1 VSTVSPEEATMEA
14 DVEPVTLTE
23 LTARLADP
31 DYPEQALKPYL
42 TVARSPRGFGPVL
55 LPNHNVLDA
64 NRDPLRA
71 RADLGLGFL
80 NGAARAR
87 RRRRFERRLRS
98 GEGAP
103 VLIAEGDSWFQF
115 PVWVEDVVDH
125 LSADHNVCCL
135 SAAGDELHN
144 MAILKPEYAEWVARL
159 TDDGRQLRALL
170 ISGGGNDLVGDQLS
184 RMLRTFS
191 PGLPAADYVDTD
203 AFRARIAR
211 LESGYRTIFTT
222 VRRRWPNL
230 PILVHGY
237 DYGKPLPA
245 QGFQVP
251 PRDGW
256 TGAPMRANGIAD
268 VALQFAIV
276 RAMIDK
282 FNDMLS
288 ALALQF
294 PGISYVDVRGVV
306 GGDWRDELHATDSG
320 FARVASRFRAA
331 LT

>member
-1 VSTVSPEEATMEA
+1 MTVPAADRPPVAEA
-14 DVEPVTLTE
+14 EPITLTE

-31 DYPEQALKPYL
+31 DYPEEALKPYL

-55 LPNHNVLDA
+55 LPNDNVVD
-64 NRDPLRA
+64 RDQDPLRA

-87 RRRRFERRLRS
+87 RRRRFERRLRN
-98 GEGAP
+98 GDAAP

-115 PVWVEDVVDH
+115 PIWVEDVVDH
-125 LSADHNVCCL
+125 LTPDFNVCCL

-144 MAILKPEYAEWVARL
+144 MAILKPEYADWVARL

-184 RMLRTFS
+184 GMLRRFS
-191 PGLPAADYVDTD
+191 TELAAADYIDTNE
-203 AFRARIAR
+203 FRARIAR
-211 LESGYRTIFTT
+211 LESGYRTIFAT

-230 PILVHGY
+230 QILVHGY
-237 DYGKPLPA
+237 DYGRPLPD
-245 QGFQVP
+245 QGLQVP

-256 TGAPMRANGIAD
+256 TGQPMRANGI
-268 VALQFAIV
+268 VGPALQLAIV
-276 RAMIDK
+276 QAIIDR
-282 FNDMLS
+282 FNAMLS
-288 ALALQF
+288 ALTLEF
-294 PGISYVDVRGVV
+294 PGVDYVDVRGVV
-306 GGDWRDELHATDSG
+306 GDDWRDELHATDGG

-331 LT
+331 LS

>member
-1 VSTVSPEEATMEA
+1 MNAARRKGRPPEANA
-14 DVEPVTLTE
+14 EPITLSE

-31 DYPEQALKPYL
+31 DYPEESLKPYL
-42 TVARSPRGFGPVL
+42 IVARSPRGFGPVL
-55 LPNHNVLDA
+55 LPSHNVVD
-64 NRDPLRA
+64 RIGDPLRA

-87 RRRRFERRLRS
+87 RRRRFERRLRA
-98 GEGAP
+98 GDPAP

-125 LSADHNVCCL
+125 LSANFNVCCL

-144 MAILKPEYAEWVARL
+144 MAILKPEYADWVARL
-159 TDDGRQLRALL
+159 TNDGRQLRALL
-170 ISGGGNDLVGDQLS
+170 VSGGGNDLVGEQLS
-184 RMLRTFS
+184 GMLRRFT
-191 PGLPAADYVDTD
+191 PGLPAAGYIDTEG
-203 AFRARIAR
+203 FRARMAR
-211 LESGYRTIFTT
+211 LESGYRTIFAT

-237 DYGKPLPA
+237 DYGRPLPD

-256 TGAPMRANGIAD
+256 TGSPMRANGIAD
-268 VALQFAIV
+268 SALQLAIV
-276 RAMIDK
+276 RALIDR

-288 ALALQF
+288 SLAEQF
-294 PGISYVDVRGVV
+294 PAISYVDLRGVV
-306 GGDWRDELHATDSG
+306 GDDWRDELHATDSG
-320 FARVASRFRAA
+320 FGRVAARFRAA

>member
-1 VSTVSPEEATMEA
+1 VTRPSGEGAAPAA
-14 DVEPVTLTE
+14 AAEPITLTQ

-31 DYPEQALKPYL
+31 DYPEEALKPYL
-42 TVARSPRGFGPVL
+42 TVARSPRGFGPIL
-55 LPNHNVLDA
+55 LPSDNVVGQDQ
-64 NRDPLRA
+64 DPLRA

-87 RRRRFERRLRS
+87 RRRRFERRLRD
-98 GEGAP
+98 GDGAP

-144 MAILKPEYAEWVARL
+144 MAILKPEYSEWVARL
-159 TDDGRQLRALL
+159 TNEGRQLRALL

-184 RMLRTFS
+184 GMLRRFA
-191 PGLPAADYVDTD
+191 PGLPPAGYIDTD
-203 AFRARIAR
+203 AFRSRMRR

-222 VRRRWPNL
+222 VGKRWPNL

-237 DYGKPLPA
+237 DYGRPLPD
-245 QGFQVP
+245 QGLQVP

-256 TGAPMRANGIAD
+256 TGKPLRANGIDDA
-268 VALQFAIV
+268 ALQLAIV
-276 RAMIDK
+276 KAMIDS
-282 FNDMLS
+282 FNAMLS
-288 ALALQF
+288 SLAQQF
-294 PGISYVDVRGVV
+294 PRVTYVDLRGVV
-306 GGDWRDELHATDSG
+306 RDDWRDELHATDGG
-320 FARVASRFRAA
+320 FARVAGRFRAA